1 MILTAAQAREIS
13 GPSAEDY
20 LATIEQHI
28 RKAAEAKQREVLIRD
43 EPFAHWLY
51 GSNELTAE
59 PRKAIDALKAAGY
72 AVDLFYQESQ
82 FVDMALR
89 VKW

>member
-51 GSNELTAE
+51 GSNELAAE
-59 PRKAIDALKAAGY
+59 PRKAIDALLAAP
-72 AVDLFYQESQ
+72 APKPSSTPN
-82 FVDMALR
+82 ASPS
-89 VKW
+89 

>member
-28 RKAAEAKQREVLIRD
+28 RTAADGKQREVLIRD

-51 GSNELTAE
+51 GSNALPAE
-59 PRKAIDALKAAGY
+59 PCKAIEALKAAGY
-72 AVDLFYQESQ
+72 TVDLFYQENQ

>member
-1 MILTAAQAREIS
+1 M
-13 GPSAEDY
+13 
-20 LATIEQHI
+20 
-28 RKAAEAKQREVLIRD
+28 LIRD

-51 GSNELTAE
+51 GSNELAAE

-72 AVDLFYQESQ
+72 AVDLFYQENQ